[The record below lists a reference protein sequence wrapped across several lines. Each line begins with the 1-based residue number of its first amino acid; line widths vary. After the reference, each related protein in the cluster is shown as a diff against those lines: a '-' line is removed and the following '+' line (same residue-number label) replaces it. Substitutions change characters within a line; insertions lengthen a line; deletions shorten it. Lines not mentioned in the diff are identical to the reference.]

1 MGVKESIM
9 LVSLLL
15 RKDKRN
21 YYFAKPDF
29 PLKSGDM
36 VIIEN
41 NNILNL
47 GKVVSPFIKMDVTPW
62 DKIRE
67 KQSQGRILRI
77 ANEHDI
83 VFFSKL
89 TEKEANAFKTCKDK
103 IAIHN
108 LPMHLVEAIWDENE
122 KKYIFY
128 FTADSRID
136 FRDLVKDLA
145 ATFNARIQLWQVGA
159 RDAMRFFGGLGPCG
173 YPTCCTSFLKDIEA
187 IELSYA
193 RMQNLPMNATKLTG
207 ACGKLVCCLRY
218 ELKKEAIAKP
228 EEIIKEITILGDADD
243 DEENY

>member
-29 PLKSGDM
+29 PLKPGDM

-89 TEKEANAFKTCKDK
+89 TEKENAAFKTCKEK
-103 IAIHN
+103 IATHN
-108 LPMHLVEAIWDENE
+108 LPMHLIEAIWDENE

-145 ATFNARIQLWQVGA
+145 AIFNARIQLWQVGA